1 MPKKHLLL
9 ACAALCLFSGKMA
22 LAGDLPAVSGP
33 NGKFSVE
40 GGAYDDAAAGLAVG
54 SFALPLGHAFGLQA
68 DGAIGNVDGDI
79 LGGGG
84 LHLFTRD
91 PSSHLLG
98 IYGSYHTWNSID
110 VWRLAGE
117 AELYLGRFTLS
128 GLAGYES
135 LDVPGQIS
143 GQIVLTPDDKHFFGQ
158 GDVAYYINDDFK
170 IYGGYR
176 YINETSFGSAGAE
189 YLLRD
194 HGVPVSLFAR
204 GDFGNGDYNGITGG
218 LKIYLSDDSNKSLID
233 RNRRDDPEVY
243 MPVFPKLATKS
254 AGNQCSSGPA
264 PMYKVSSNTDCTCGP
279 GTPRAGQG
287 PQYISAAGG
296 FYTCGNPI

>member
-1 MPKKHLLL
+1 MQKKHLLL
-9 ACAALCLFSGKMA
+9 ACAVLCLFSAKLA
-22 LAGDLPAVSGP
+22 VAGDLPAVSGP
-33 NGKFSVE
+33 NGKLSIE
-40 GGAYDDAAAGLAVG
+40 GGAYDDEAAGLALG

-135 LDVPGQIS
+135 LDVPDQIN

-170 IYGGYR
+170 VYGGYR

-243 MPVFPKLATKS
+243 MPVFPKLTTKS
-254 AGNQCSSGPA
+254 AVNQCASGPA
-264 PMYKVSSNTDCTCGP
+264 PMYKVSSNTDCTCGS
-279 GTPRAGQG
+279 GTPRAGQS